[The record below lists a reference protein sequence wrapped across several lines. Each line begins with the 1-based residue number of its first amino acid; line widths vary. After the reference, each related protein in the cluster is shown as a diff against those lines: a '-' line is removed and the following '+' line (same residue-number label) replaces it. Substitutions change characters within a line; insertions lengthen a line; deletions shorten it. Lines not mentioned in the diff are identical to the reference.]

1 MSLFYIGEEEIDG
14 GVQVIRVGGDL
25 DFNAAPQL
33 KETIGRRIA
42 GGGRQLIIDLSDAA
56 FIDSTG
62 IGVIA
67 GGLERAT
74 ESGGTLAVVC
84 DEPNVIRIFEVV
96 GLDGLIPLHR
106 SREDAVSSLA
116 RAV

>member
-1 MSLFYIGEEEIDG
+1 MNLFYIGEEEIDG

-33 KETIGRRIA
+33 KESIVRHLHEGV
-42 GGGRQLIIDLSDAA
+42 RQLIIDLAEAS

-67 GGLERAT
+67 GGLEQAT
-74 ESGGTLAVVC
+74 AAGASFAVVC
-84 DEPNVIRIFEVV
+84 DEPNVIRIFDVV
-96 GLDGLIPLHR
+96 GLSGLIPLHR
-106 SREDAVSSLA
+106 SRGDAVSSLA

>member
-1 MSLFYIGEEEIDG
+1 VNLFYIGEEEIDG
-14 GVQVIRVGGDL
+14 GVHVIRVGGDL

-33 KETIGRRIA
+33 KESIVRRFD
-42 GGGRQLIIDLSDAA
+42 GGGSQLIIDLSDAS

-67 GGLERAT
+67 GGLERAN
-74 ESGGTLAVVC
+74 EAGGSLAVVC
-84 DEPNVIRIFEVV
+84 DEPNVVRIFEVV

-106 SREDAVSSLA
+106 SREDAVSSFA